1 MKNTCCLILSAGE
14 SSRFG
19 KIKQLSLL
27 NGIPIVNRLVNEVK
41 KIFDQDVFLV
51 LGAYKE
57 KIQPLIENDVNIII
71 NNEWQIGIGSSISVG
86 IKKISA
92 YKKYHAVL
100 IVLVDQVHLCSED
113 FMLLMQSFDGNKIV
127 ATKYEDSVGV
137 PAIFPMSFSNEL
149 KKLKDDYGAKFFLN
163 NNITL
168 VKQILLPNSLKDMNT
183 PEDFLNLKKI

>member
-1 MKNTCCLILSAGE
+1 
-14 SSRFG
+14 
-19 KIKQLSLL
+19 
-27 NGIPIVNRLVNEVK
+27 
-41 KIFDQDVFLV
+41 
-51 LGAYKE
+51 
-57 KIQPLIENDVNIII
+57 
-71 NNEWQIGIGSSISVG
+71 
-86 IKKISA
+86 
-92 YKKYHAVL
+92 
-100 IVLVDQVHLCSED
+100 
-113 FMLLMQSFDGNKIV
+113 MLLMQSFDGNKIV